1 MGRITAEFE
10 RLKAAGKTGLVMYV
24 TVGFPNLAE
33 TPALV
38 QAAIAGGAD
47 IIELGVP
54 FSDPLA
60 DGATN
65 QRANQAALENGVT
78 MDDCLKTAAGL
89 RQAGVT
95 VPLVLM
101 GYYNTWSNYGV
112 ERWCETAAAAGVD
125 GAIVVDLPPEE
136 AQPLLASA
144 KANGLDVV
152 FLLAPTSNDD
162 RIERVAKL
170 ASGFVYCVSLA
181 GVTGAR
187 TSLPETLPAFLQR
200 VRAHTTL
207 PLAVGFGI
215 SQADHVAQVGKIAEA
230 AVVGSALTSVI
241 EQAAPGQGP
250 AAVQAFVQ
258 GLHA

>member
-24 TVGFPNLAE
+24 TVGFPNLAD

-78 MDDCLKTAAGL
+78 MDDCLKTAASL

-136 AQPLLASA
+136 AQRY
-144 KANGLDVV
+144 AN
-152 FLLAPTSNDD
+152 D
-162 RIERVAKL
+162 R
-170 ASGFVYCVSLA
+170 
-181 GVTGAR
+181 
-187 TSLPETLPAFLQR
+187 
-200 VRAHTTL
+200 
-207 PLAVGFGI
+207 
-215 SQADHVAQVGKIAEA
+215 
-230 AVVGSALTSVI
+230 
-241 EQAAPGQGP
+241 
-250 AAVQAFVQ
+250 
-258 GLHA
+258 

>member
-89 RQAGVT
+89 RQAGVKI
-95 VPLVLM
+95 
-101 GYYNTWSNYGV
+101 G
-112 ERWCETAAAAGVD
+112 
-125 GAIVVDLPPEE
+125 
-136 AQPLLASA
+136 
-144 KANGLDVV
+144 
-152 FLLAPTSNDD
+152 
-162 RIERVAKL
+162 
-170 ASGFVYCVSLA
+170 
-181 GVTGAR
+181 
-187 TSLPETLPAFLQR
+187 
-200 VRAHTTL
+200 RAH
-207 PLAVGFGI
+207 V
-215 SQADHVAQVGKIAEA
+215 
-230 AVVGSALTSVI
+230 
-241 EQAAPGQGP
+241 
-250 AAVQAFVQ
+250 
-258 GLHA
+258 